1 MKNKYK
7 SDYCVSVSDYIH
19 AIINIRKLDHPFGD
33 SFLSKLNRLLKSEPL
48 TEKQARRLER
58 VFKID
63 KQIFIEMDRM
73 YRIEQEYL
81 YLRSI
86 RNEKRKS

>member
-1 MKNKYK
+1 MNTYK
-7 SDYCVSVSDYIH
+7 PDYCISVSDYIYE
-19 AIINIRKLDHPFGD
+19 IITERKLDHLFSD
-33 SFLSKLNRLLKSEPL
+33 SFLSKLDTLLKTEPL

-63 KQIFIEMDRM
+63 KQIFLEMDRM

-81 YLRSI
+81 EEI
-86 RNEKRKS
+86 EKEV